1 MRKPFLLITL
11 VFFCLFIKAQN
22 NPQSTHR
29 LKVFIDCS
37 NTWCDQTFIKTE
49 INIVDFLL
57 DNQAADLHI
66 LITEQSTG
74 SGGSQYQLIF
84 FGQNQ
89 FKNQSDT
96 LRFTTNPN
104 ATDFEERDIFIK
116 YLKLGLAPFV
126 AKTASAS
133 GVTINMKQENIGE
146 DKKIAPITKDPWNYW
161 VLRISANG
169 NLNADEV
176 YKSLRYSSRFSA
188 SRVTDDLKLNFG
200 INGSKDKTTY
210 EYETTS
216 GTEKFTVD
224 NNYYGF
230 NHSLIKSLN
239 SHWSYGY
246 EANINSST
254 FSNNKRMLFFRTG
267 VEYDIF
273 PYKDVN
279 NKYFTVSYT
288 VDVRHNK
295 YYDTTLYEKTKETL
309 AGHGV
314 EVNLSLNQK
323 WGSMNIGAS
332 YHNYFHDWKYFNL
345 GLNAFMSVRISG
357 GLSFNVGAFGGLTR
371 DQIYLPKGGAT
382 EQEVL
387 TRRRQLA
394 SGYSYYT
401 SFGLSYRFG
410 SKISNFVNPRF
421 EGGGGS
427 YYFD

>member
-1 MRKPFLLITL
+1 MRKPFLIIVL
-11 VFFCLFIKAQN
+11 LFTAFLIKAQN
-22 NPQSTHR
+22 NPQSTQR

-66 LITEQSTG
+66 LITQQSTG

-104 ATDFEERDIFIK
+104 ATDFERRDVFIK

-126 AKTASAS
+126 AKTASAN
-133 GVTINMKQENIGE
+133 GVTINMKQETNGDE
-146 DKKIAPITKDPWNYW
+146 KKPTAATKDPWNYW

-169 NLNADEV
+169 NINADEV

-188 SRVTDDLKLNFG
+188 SRVTDDLKVNFG

-210 EYETTS
+210 EYETTT

-224 NNYYGF
+224 NDNYGLS
-230 NHSLIKSLN
+230 HSIIKSIN

-246 EANINSST
+246 EANLTSST
-254 FSNNKRMLFFRTG
+254 FSNNKRRLSLETG

-279 NKYFTVSYT
+279 NKYFTISYT

-295 YYDTTLYEKTKETL
+295 YYDTTLYDKTKETL
-309 AGHGV
+309 TGHSLR
-314 EVNLSLNQK
+314 VNLTLNQK
-323 WGSMNIGAS
+323 WGSVFMGAN
-332 YHNYFHDWKYFNL
+332 YHNYFNNWKYFNIGMDL
-345 GLNAFMSVRISG
+345 FLNVRISG
-357 GLSFNVGAFGGLTR
+357 GLSFNIGAFGGLSR
-371 DQIYLPKGGAT
+371 DQLYLPKGGAT

-394 SGYSYYT
+394 SGYNYYT

-410 SKISNFVNPRF
+410 SKLSNFVNPRF
-421 EGGGGS
+421 EGGGGNF
-427 YYFD
+427 YFD